1 MKCSGYCANALHKE
15 RYFIDWLKEISELA
29 KLVPVVFGK
38 EVILMNIRLLV
49 ALVERQGILKVDAT
63 VDH

>member
-1 MKCSGYCANALHKE
+1 M
-15 RYFIDWLKEISELA
+15 DWLKEISELA

-49 ALVERQGILKVDAT
+49 ALVERQGILEVDAT

>member
-1 MKCSGYCANALHKE
+1 M
-15 RYFIDWLKEISELA
+15 DWLKEISELA
-29 KLVPVVFGK
+29 KLVLVVFGK

-49 ALVERQGILKVDAT
+49 ALVERQGILEVDAT

>member
-1 MKCSGYCANALHKE
+1 M
-15 RYFIDWLKEISELA
+15 DWLKEISELA
-29 KLVPVVFGK
+29 KLVPVVFSK

>member
-1 MKCSGYCANALHKE
+1 MKCSGCRANALHKE
-15 RYFIDWLKEISELA
+15 RYFMDWLKEISELA

-49 ALVERQGILKVDAT
+49 ALVER
-63 VDH
+63 